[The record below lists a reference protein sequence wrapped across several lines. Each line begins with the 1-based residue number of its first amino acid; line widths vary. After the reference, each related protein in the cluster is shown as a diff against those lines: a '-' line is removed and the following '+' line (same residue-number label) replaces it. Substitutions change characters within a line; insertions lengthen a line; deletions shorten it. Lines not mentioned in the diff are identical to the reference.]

1 MALVCMLIFLLARV
15 LFGPVAALISAA
27 VWMTY
32 PFALWLTRQPN
43 SEVPFMVVLYGGL
56 CLFYCLLLRK
66 TRWWPLYFVCGLIFG
81 LAMLIRPIAVGIGV
95 ALAVSIW
102 FLSREMTARFRALLI
117 SVFLLGNLVAVLP
130 WEIWVY
136 SRTGEV
142 IPLSTSGVSD
152 MREGVIF
159 AVNGSLYRPQGG
171 VPGDVDTVMNNILK
185 RPSELGSVY
194 GIVSVIGEEFRAH
207 PIAVTKLFLLK
218 AARSWYGTD
227 SRQHEGLILLIQL
240 GYLLPMLWCGRKLWR
255 RGVTARRI
263 MASIFLVVIYF
274 WGMTVL
280 VNSTLR
286 YVLPVTG
293 LLFVLMGAAFGSTK
307 GLERKQTG
315 FPRHAAT

>member
-1 MALVCMLIFLLARV
+1 
-15 LFGPVAALISAA
+15 
-27 VWMTY
+27 MTY

-56 CLFYCLLLRK
+56 CLFYYLLSRK
-66 TRWWPLYFVCGLIFG
+66 TRWWPAYFACGLIFG
-81 LAMLIRPIAVGIGV
+81 LAMLIRPIAIGIGV
-95 ALAVSIW
+95 VLAVSIW
-102 FLSREMTARFRALLI
+102 FLSRDLTARFRALLI
-117 SVFLLGNLVAVLP
+117 SMFLLGNLVAVLP

-136 SRTGEV
+136 SRTEEV
-142 IPLSTSGVSD
+142 IPLSTSGASN

-171 VPGDVDTVMNNILK
+171 VPADVDALMNDILK

-194 GIVSVIGEEFRAH
+194 GIVSVLAEEFRAH
-207 PIAVTKLFLLK
+207 PIAVTKLFLIK

-293 LLFVLMGAAFGSTK
+293 LLFVLMGAGFGTK
-307 GLERKQTG
+307 GFEQEQTG
-315 FPRHAAT
+315 FSRHAVA